1 MQAYVAVLVLVTM
14 YLAWREGR
22 WISVSAMTLFALL
35 VLYGGGHLYYYGN
48 AGLEDRVADKVTVA
62 LTWMWLG
69 LIAGLEVTRALFAS
83 ASFRREKLLRGWRS
97 VPFVVS
103 AVDAALWKLLA
114 LVLIVYLAVMFML
127 LGKGPQMLAFLALDS
142 ELAKR
147 DFRLAVG
154 AQGGYFLRL
163 VLAVIAPMAALYMV
177 AVAAAGRR
185 RLDISLAL
193 TLCALVALF
202 KIGSFHK
209 AQWVWFLVQILLC
222 LRLISS
228 PRANLPWLLGGAV
241 VFITAL
247 LVGAQFAYPEL
258 DVVGLWGFLTYR
270 IFEINNEGLY
280 QFMYV
285 YPEYIPHT
293 YGMNVGLLHALFG
306 QGEFVAAHTR
316 VAQFFGSFDATNNAV
331 FVADAWVDFAYAGV
345 FAVSIAAGAIVK
357 GIDLIAAQL
366 GRTPAAV
373 SLIGFSF
380 YGVITLSSTSA
391 FTALLTGGL
400 VSAPLLVLAMRGGSR
415 WIVAESRGHIPE
427 APGLTQSQ

>member
-1 MQAYVAVLVLVTM
+1 MQAYLVLLLLVAV

-35 VLYGGGHLYYYGN
+35 VLYGGGHLYYYKS
-48 AGLEDRVADKVTVA
+48 AGLEDRVADRVTVA
-62 LTWMWLG
+62 LAWMWLG
-69 LIAGLEVTRALFAS
+69 LIAGLEVIRVVFAS
-83 ASFRREKLLRGWRS
+83 ASFRREQLLRRWRN
-97 VPFVVS
+97 VPFVLS
-103 AVDAALWKLLA
+103 AGDAALWKLLA
-114 LVLIVYLAVMFML
+114 LLMVAYLSAMFVL
-127 LGKGPQMLAFLALDS
+127 LGKGPQMLAFLSLDS

-154 AQGGYFLRL
+154 TQGGYFLRL
-163 VLAVIAPMAALYMV
+163 VLAVVAPMAALYMV
-177 AVAAAGRR
+177 ATAAVARR
-185 RLDISLAL
+185 RLDISLAAA
-193 TLCALVALF
+193 LCVLVALF

-209 AQWVWFLVQILLC
+209 AQWVWFLVQLLLC
-222 LRLISS
+222 LRLVYS

-241 VFITAL
+241 LFVAAL

-258 DVVGLWGFLTYR
+258 DVVGLWSFLTYR

-280 QFMYV
+280 QFLYV

-293 YGMNVGLLHALFG
+293 HGMNVGLLHALFG
-306 QGEFVAAHTR
+306 DGEFVPAHTR

-345 FAVSIAAGAIVK
+345 FVVSLAVGMIVK
-357 GIDLIAAQL
+357 SVDLIAAQL

-373 SLIGFSF
+373 ALVAFSF

-400 VSAPLLVLAMRGGSR
+400 VSAPLLVLAMRAGYR
-415 WIVAESRGHIPE
+415 WVAAEIRARRTE
-427 APGLTQSQ
+427 APALVQSQ